1 VVQVIDL
8 YGFIGVVLRGL
19 TLALEAT
26 LSGGVIFLCL
36 LEPGGKIEQD
46 TTAAVRRL
54 LRICALSALSAY
66 LLSAAVSA
74 AVLCSTA
81 DGLSCVAALDTS
93 FARAQLLAAAGAA
106 AIALGSRSA
115 RPVLLLP
122 GVAAVISGAVLTS
135 HAFARLEDRSLLMFA
150 AAAHHLAMDAWIG
163 GLPWLLLTFRRG
175 SREFSRLAA
184 RRFSRLATI
193 SVPVLVAAGFI
204 MARSYTT
211 GLQDMYGT
219 AYGVMLVAK
228 VILLGVLLALG
239 AMNFR
244 LLRREPIAQPGTIAL
259 RRSVEL
265 EVALGLIVILV
276 AASMASQ
283 PPAVDLPANAR
294 VPFPQIAQKFMLHWP
309 HLRMPSAA
317 ELSPADPL
325 SLQEAQ
331 KFGRA
336 VQYAAGAQVT
346 PETNAD
352 IEWSDYMHNW
362 SGVFVLL
369 LGILAW
375 IAQTRFV
382 NWARHWPLVFI
393 SLGIFVL
400 VGADPENWPIG
411 PRGFWESFQ
420 VPQVMEHRLAALL
433 VCVFAIFEWRVAT
446 GRAARTW
453 NALVFPLICMAGGA
467 LLLTHSHALGN
478 YKEQLLGEV
487 SHTGIAILAV
497 TAGAARWLQVRLPRS
512 PSMLGFLWAT
522 SFVMIGVLL
531 TCYREI

>member
-1 VVQVIDL
+1 M
-8 YGFIGVVLRGL
+8 RGKR
-19 TLALEAT
+19 AC
-26 LSGGVIFLCL
+26 V
-36 LEPGGKIEQD
+36 
-46 TTAAVRRL
+46 
-54 LRICALSALSAY
+54 Y
-66 LLSAAVSA
+66 LLSAAMSA

-81 DGLSCVAALDTS
+81 DGLSCAAAFDTS
-93 FARAQLLAAAGAA
+93 FAHAQLLAAAGAV

-115 RPVLLLP
+115 RAPLLFP
-122 GVAAVISGAVLTS
+122 GAVAVISGAVLTS
-135 HAFARLEDRSLLMFA
+135 HAYARLEGRSLLIFA
-150 AAAHHLAMDAWIG
+150 ATAHHVAMDAWIG

-175 SREFSRLAA
+175 PTEFSRLAA
-184 RRFSRLATI
+184 RRFSGLATI
-193 SVPVLVAAGFI
+193 SVPVLVLAGLL
-204 MARSYTT
+204 MARSYTA
-211 GLQDMYGT
+211 GVEDMYGT

-228 VILLGVLLALG
+228 VILLALLLALG
-239 AMNFR
+239 AMNFS
-244 LLRREPIAQPGTIAL
+244 LVRREIVAKSGALEL

-283 PPAVDLPANAR
+283 PPSVDLPADAR
-294 VPFPQIAQKFMLHWP
+294 VPLPQIAQKFMLHWP

-325 SLQEAQ
+325 NSQEAR
-331 KFGRA
+331 KFGRP
-336 VQYAAGAQVT
+336 VQYAAGSQVA

-369 LGILAW
+369 LGVLAW
-375 IAQTRFV
+375 MAQTRRSA
-382 NWARHWPLVFI
+382 WARHWPLAFMA
-393 SLGIFVL
+393 LGIFVL

-420 VPQVMEHRLAALL
+420 VPQVMEHRLAAVL
-433 VCVFAIFEWRVAT
+433 VCVFAFFEWRVST
-446 GRAARTW
+446 GRATLTW

-467 LLLTHSHALGN
+467 LLLTHSHAIGN
-478 YKEQLLGEV
+478 YKAQLLGEV

-512 PSMLGFLWAT
+512 SSVPGFLWTT

-531 TCYREI
+531 TCYRET